1 MTIFFVAT
9 LCLAV
14 GLAIGIGGAL
24 IYIANED
31 SHLIYI
37 ANEDSHLIDHMD
49 EYRLTLSNHEGRW
62 AVFQTIDGKQVM
74 IGQSH
79 ETARGAL
86 VAARSAACG

>member
-14 GLAIGIGGAL
+14 GLAVGIGGA
-24 IYIANED
+24 
-31 SHLIYI
+31 LIYI

-49 EYRLTLSNHEGRW
+49 EYRLTLSNFEGRW
-62 AVFQTIDGKQVM
+62 AVFQTLDGKQVM

-86 VAARSAACG
+86 VAARSAARG